1 MDEGRLASIL
11 SAEIDDAI
19 GMLDSETTAQRAEAL
34 NYYLR
39 NPYGNEVEGRS
50 QIVTGEVA
58 EAVDGALPQL
68 MRVFTASDDIVRFEP
83 VGPGDEE
90 TAKQATDYCNWVF
103 YKDNPGFAIL
113 HQWFWD
119 ALTAKTGT
127 VKAYWDERIDVT
139 EEEYRNLTDAE
150 LALLLSDGTREIVG
164 QSIEQEEMLGP
175 DGNVMMGLDGQPMMS
190 TNSTVTVRKKDK
202 SGRVAIECVPPEEFI
217 VSKKAVFGSE
227 KMPFCAHRSLVPR
240 TELVQMG
247 FDKDEVYSL
256 PQFNSLDFTEERI
269 ARYSPGEEPFEQES
283 LDESMQEVEVYEC
296 YIYVDSDDDGLAELR
311 QIYYS
316 NQKILTRADGTK
328 ANIPVDYV
336 PFHVICP
343 FPIPHK
349 FFGQSM
355 ADRTMDLQLI
365 KSTLVR
371 QALDNLY
378 LSNNARVG
386 AIEGQV
392 NLDDLLN
399 VTPGGV
405 VRMKSAGAITPMVV
419 PNIADS
425 AFPMLGYFDNVQSK
439 RTGVSDAQQGLDPNV
454 LQNVTAAAVAATMG
468 AAQGKLE
475 LIARLF
481 AETGVKSLF
490 KGILHLLCKYQDQP
504 RLIRMRGK
512 FVPMDPREW
521 SNQYDVTIS
530 VGLGTGTKQEQ
541 MAMLQMVL
549 AKQEQILQ
557 GYGPANPLVS
567 VGQYRAT
574 LGRFI
579 EAAGFKDST
588 EFFKEITPEIDQQ
601 LAQPPQQQQ
610 GNPALDAMMAQ
621 AQAQIQIEQQK
632 AMAAIETQRLKAQ
645 ADIQLAREKAA
656 AELQLKQQEFQVEA
670 QLKAAKIGAGISANV
685 EIPG

>member
-1 MDEGRLASIL
+1 MDEGRLKGIL
-11 SAEIDDAI
+11 SSEIDDAI
-19 GMLDSETTAQRAEAL
+19 GYLDTETSAERAKAMD
-34 NYYLR
+34 YYLR
-39 NPYGNEVEGRS
+39 KPYGNEVEGRS
-50 QIVTGEVA
+50 QIITAEVA
-58 EAVDGALPQL
+58 EAVDGALPDL
-68 MRVFTASDDIVRFEP
+68 IRVFTRADDIIQYEP

-90 TAKQATDYCNWVF
+90 GAKQATDYANWVF
-103 YKDNPGFAIL
+103 YKQNPGFTIL
-113 HQWFWD
+113 HNWFKD
-119 ALTAKTGT
+119 ALLQKTGT
-127 VKAYWDERIDVT
+127 VKAYWDEKLDVI
-139 EEEYRNLTDAE
+139 EEVYKNLSEIE
-150 LALLLSDGTREIVG
+150 LALLLADGTRQVVAE
-164 QSIEQEEMLGP
+164 QIEEVE
-175 DGNVMMGLDGQPMMS
+175 VDGQVMQTRS
-190 TNSTVTVRKKDK
+190 VVVQQRNKI
-202 SGRVAIECVPPEEFI
+202 GRVVVENVPPEELI
-217 VSKKAVFGSE
+217 VSKKARTVQDA
-227 KMPFCAHRSLVPR
+227 PFLAHRTLVPR
-240 TELVQMG
+240 SILIQMG
-247 FDKDEVYSL
+247 FDKETVDAL
-256 PQFNSLDFTEERI
+256 PAFNSLDFTEERL
-269 ARYSPGEEPFEQES
+269 ARYTPGEEPFEVTS
-283 LDESMQEVEVYEC
+283 LDESMQEVEVFEC
-296 YIYVDSDDDGLAELR
+296 YIYVDYDGDGLAELR
-311 QIYYS
+311 KIFYS
-316 NQKILTRADGTK
+316 NSQILSNEKT
-328 ANIPVDYV
+328 DYV

-343 FPIPHK
+343 IPIPHK
-349 FFGQSM
+349 FFGQSL
-355 ADRTMDLQLI
+355 ADRTIDLQLI

-371 QALDNLY
+371 QSLDNLY
-378 LSNNARVG
+378 LSNNARMG

-405 VRMKSAGAITPMVV
+405 VRMKSAGAVQPMVV

-425 AFPMLGYFDNVQSK
+425 AFPMLGYFDNVQAK

-490 KGILHLLCKYQDQP
+490 KGILHLLCKYQDKP

-512 FVPMDPREW
+512 FVEMDPREW
-521 SNQYDVTIS
+521 SNQYDLSIS
-530 VGLGTGTKQEQ
+530 VGLGTGSKNEQ
-541 MAMLQMVL
+541 MAMLQMVM
-549 AKQEQILQ
+549 AKQEAILQ
-557 GYGPANPLVS
+557 AYGPNNPLVS
-567 VGQYRAT
+567 VGQYRAV

-601 LAQPPQQQQ
+601 LSQPPPQQ

-670 QLKAAKIGAGISANV
+670 QLKAAKVGAGISSNV